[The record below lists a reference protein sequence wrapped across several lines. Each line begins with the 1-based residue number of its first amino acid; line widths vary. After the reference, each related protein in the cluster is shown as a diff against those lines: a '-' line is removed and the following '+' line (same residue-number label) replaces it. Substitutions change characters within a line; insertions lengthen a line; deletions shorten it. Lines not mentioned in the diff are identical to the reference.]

1 MTSTVKKTLCTVTRA
16 ASLTYLV
23 LLLVWL
29 MAYLLTSDRF
39 VFIALANYLAVYLFF
54 PLPLVL
60 VVALLCKQ
68 RDLWIG
74 FSLGLLAFLWL
85 WGSLFLPS
93 LKRPSPTEPTLT
105 VMTYNVLA
113 WHHFNA
119 PVLQTIRAEEPD
131 IVLLQELNHGLAQ
144 ALEAELGEEYPYQ
157 VLEPV
162 DNPTGSGVISKSP
175 IHPTGERL
183 PLRWVGGP
191 QVLELLWNGET
202 VTLVNFH
209 MFPTTSLG
217 PADAVEASIR
227 LREAEARLLADLA
240 HRSGLAIM
248 GGDANSAPLSESY
261 RILTSELQDAW
272 HPASFGLGHTFPGS
286 TIPGSDR
293 PRLGS
298 WYVPPW
304 LVRIDYV
311 FHSADWVTLS
321 ARLARFDGVSDHR
334 GVITVLKLK

>member
-1 MTSTVKKTLCTVTRA
+1 MRF
-16 ASLTYLV
+16 ASGAYLV

-29 MAYLLTSDRF
+29 MAYLLTGDRF
-39 VFIALANYLAVYLFF
+39 TFIALVNYLAVYLFF

-60 VVALLCKQ
+60 IVALLCKE
-68 RDLWIG
+68 RNLWIG
-74 FSLGLLAFLWL
+74 FSLGLIAFLWL
-85 WGSLFLPS
+85 WGGLFVPS
-93 LKRPSPTEPTLT
+93 LKRPSPTEPSLT

-113 WHHFNA
+113 WHQYNEA
-119 PVLQTIRAEEPD
+119 VLQTIRAEDPD
-131 IVLLQELNHGLAQ
+131 IVLLQELNRGLART
-144 ALEAELGEEYPYQ
+144 LETELGEEYPYQ

-162 DNPTGSGVISKSP
+162 DNPTGIGVISKYP
-175 IHPTGERL
+175 IHPTGEQL
-183 PLRWVGGP
+183 SLKWVGGP
-191 QVLELLWNGET
+191 QVLKLLWNGET
-202 VTLVNFH
+202 VKLVNFH
-209 MFPTTSLG
+209 MYPTTSLG
-217 PADAVEASIR
+217 PANVVEASIR

-240 HRSGLAIM
+240 HLSGPAIM
-248 GGDANSAPLSESY
+248 GGDANSAPLSKSY

-272 HPASFGLGHTFPGS
+272 HPAGFGLGHTFPGS

-334 GVITVLKLK
+334 GVVVVLKLK